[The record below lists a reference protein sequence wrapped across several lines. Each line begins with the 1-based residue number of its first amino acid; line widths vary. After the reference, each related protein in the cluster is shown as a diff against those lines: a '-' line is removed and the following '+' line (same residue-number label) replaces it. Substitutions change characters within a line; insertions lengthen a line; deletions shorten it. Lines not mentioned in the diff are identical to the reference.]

1 MAVPRKVEIVTRA
14 WVISKRQASLLVI
27 HLAHLEVDVL
37 GLHSFFF
44 FFVRALDF
52 IPNTAETVTGAA

>member
-37 GLHSFFF
+37 GLHFF